1 MEEDGREGNLIHLNF
16 ARFEGIS
23 IRSRRDIYIRDLEKA
38 WTIEIRHG
46 TILEEYRLV
55 ELLTNR
61 WTEIGETRV
70 TGPAPGKGKNF
81 HKLSRSLSLRSPSPF
96 SPAFTHS

>member
-55 ELLTNR
+55 ELPTNR
-61 WTEIGETRV
+61 GR
-70 TGPAPGKGKNF
+70 
-81 HKLSRSLSLRSPSPF
+81 RSGRK
-96 SPAFTHS
+96 